1 VLVLKLKLLLV
12 EVMVGLA
19 CWNKACRFC
28 PIITDVDRRIASTDT
43 IRVSMGHGFLSRQP
57 TGIPDSRSDGERLTG
72 GYALG
77 PEAGEWL
84 QQVTLAIR
92 ARVPLS
98 VLIDVIQP
106 FPTFSEAVF
115 QALRDL
121 NAQVARGT
129 SAPVG
134 VSVG

>member
-1 VLVLKLKLLLV
+1 V
-12 EVMVGLA
+12 
-19 CWNKACRFC
+19 
-28 PIITDVDRRIASTDT
+28 
-43 IRVSMGHGFLSRQP
+43 
-57 TGIPDSRSDGERLTG
+57 LTG

-84 QQVTLAIR
+84 QQVTAAIR
-92 ARVPLS
+92 ARIPLS

-121 NAQVARGT
+121 DRRLT
-129 SAPVG
+129 APVAAG
-134 VSVG
+134 AQANS

>member
-1 VLVLKLKLLLV
+1 
-12 EVMVGLA
+12 MA
-19 CWNKACRFC
+19 
-28 PIITDVDRRIASTDT
+28 P
-43 IRVSMGHGFLSRQP
+43 
-57 TGIPDSRSDGERLTG
+57 
-72 GYALG
+72 
-77 PEAGEWL
+77 AGD
-84 QQVTLAIR
+84 AGDPR

>member
-1 VLVLKLKLLLV
+1 
-12 EVMVGLA
+12 
-19 CWNKACRFC
+19 
-28 PIITDVDRRIASTDT
+28 
-43 IRVSMGHGFLSRQP
+43 
-57 TGIPDSRSDGERLTG
+57 
-72 GYALG
+72 
-77 PEAGEWL
+77 
-84 QQVTLAIR
+84 VTLAIR

>member
-19 CWNKACRFC
+19 CWNKACRFG
-28 PIITDVDRRIASTDT
+28 PIITDVDGRIASTDT
-43 IRVSMGHGFLSRQP
+43 IRVSMGHGSSRDSQPGFL
-57 TGIPDSRSDGERLTG
+57 TLVSDGERLTG

-92 ARVPLS
+92 ARGSRCPC
-98 VLIDVIQP
+98 
-106 FPTFSEAVF
+106 
-115 QALRDL
+115 
-121 NAQVARGT
+121 
-129 SAPVG
+129 
-134 VSVG
+134 